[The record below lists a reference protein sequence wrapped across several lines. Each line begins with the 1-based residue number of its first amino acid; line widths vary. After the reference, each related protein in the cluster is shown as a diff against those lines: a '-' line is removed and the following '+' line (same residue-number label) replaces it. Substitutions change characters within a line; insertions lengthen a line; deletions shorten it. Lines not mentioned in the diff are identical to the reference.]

1 MTEPVI
7 EWLDPGKTT
16 GAAFLDMETGW
27 FSAGQYDSDELSR
40 HLFAMSTT
48 YGSRLR
54 LGYEQYLAAGG
65 PHKGTSKHSQGAIG
79 VIEDQVECHGITLL
93 KSVPSSSR
101 IVASPAF
108 LRRMDWYTPGK
119 QHANDAARHLL
130 AFLLRQHPVP
140 AFVRERLFPGY
151 TPDAT
156 ISP

>member
-79 VIEDQVECHGITLL
+79 VIESQARQYEITLL
-93 KSVPSSSR
+93 RPVPSSSR
-101 IVASPAF
+101 LVASPAF
-108 LRRMDWYTPGK
+108 LRRIGWYKPGK
-119 QHANDAARHLL
+119 PHANDAARHLFAHML
-130 AFLLRQHPVP
+130 
-140 AFVRERLFPGY
+140 RERIMPKDLMRKAILDEP
-151 TPDAT
+151 
-156 ISP
+156 